1 MNKTK
6 IIQEAIDDL
15 LKIRQKRYDE
25 YISALTEQDWA
36 LDALN
41 DGAIGFTLDFEEKKS
56 ENQIWNEFVT
66 DFDLPLVKLN
76 NLLNRENQNDEV
88 LEIEKNMAKLHGK
101 KYLSVEEFEDKYN
114 ISKSSQ
120 TQYRGRMHNSLPYHQ
135 IVEKGKI
142 TYVVEEVEQWFQ
154 NQHK

>member
-15 LKIRQKRYDE
+15 LKIRQKRFDE
-25 YISALTEQDWA
+25 YIGALTEQDWA

-66 DFDLPLVKLN
+66 DFDPPLVKLN

-101 KYLSVEEFEDKYN
+101 KYLSVKEFEDKYN
-114 ISKSSQ
+114 ISKNSQ
-120 TQYRGRMHNSLPYHQ
+120 TQYRGRMHDPLPYRQ
-135 IVEKGKI
+135 IVENGKI
-142 TYVVEEVEQWFQ
+142 TYVVGEVEQWFQ